1 MAAASTLARH
11 QATNQKMFKRRRSS
25 TSVTTKQGSLPLTV
39 AREEALSTLSSTQLA
54 NYHKLAKGPAPGSAG
69 LWKDR
74 KETNPYPASQACWNT
89 ASSSTTATTAIFR
102 VASIAMLTCGVDRNG
117 LVRET
122 KAPSRGGQNEIQAMR
137 NCGCY
142 LDQQFRIDSGW
153 TYSKITSNLHTWF
166 PKVFNYLDTNR
177 IPDNVYESW
186 NTQPI
191 IAGSDSKR
199 DCSDALLSD
208 TDSLDN
214 SVVDKSN
221 NELASSL
228 MELDLTDVEVKD
240 SDPKGKMKAR
250 SLKRTNRMK
259 RVLSPD
265 QSPSDATRVVQKK
278 LKKGSNSQGPSL
290 TQPAQSSSLQT
301 VSFHSQVRGAAAVLQ
316 LKNEL
321 SSPPEFVSVSEAD
334 VLWRNKTEDNDPF
347 TPEHI
352 NPWDSHYIMTQNPT
366 NFLV

>member
-1 MAAASTLARH
+1 MTGSDCTDV
-11 QATNQKMFKRRRSS
+11 Q
-25 TSVTTKQGSLPLTV
+25 TTG
-39 AREEALSTLSSTQLA
+39 LSTYSIIC
-54 NYHKLAKGPAPGSAG
+54 GSAG
-69 LWKDR
+69 L
-74 KETNPYPASQACWNT
+74 Q
-89 ASSSTTATTAIFR
+89 
-102 VASIAMLTCGVDRNG
+102 
-117 LVRET
+117 RECFLH
-122 KAPSRGGQNEIQAMR
+122 R
-137 NCGCY
+137 GCY

-153 TYSKITSNLHTWF
+153 TYSKITSNLRTWF
-166 PKVFNYLDTNR
+166 PKVFNYLDTQVEKQTLQPRSTHEEKPVWCLLNKTGQVLMVVDIAFPTGNDLAKHKGR
-177 IPDNVYESW
+177 DKASVNKCHLWFVTRNQIPDNVYESW

-191 IAGSDSKR
+191 IAGSDSKC

-250 SLKRTNRMK
+250 SPKRTNRMK

-265 QSPSDATRVVQKK
+265 QSPSDAMRVVQKK
-278 LKKGSNSQGPSL
+278 LKKEPASNTGIPLFLMDPAGSNSQGPSL
-290 TQPAQSSSLQT
+290 TQPARSSSLQT
-301 VSFHSQVRGAAAVLQ
+301 VSFHSQVRGAATVLQ

-321 SSPPEFVSVSEAD
+321 LSPPKFVSVSEAD
-334 VLWRNKTEDNDPF
+334 VLWRNKTEDDDPF

-352 NPWDSHYIMTQNPT
+352 NPWDSRYIMTQNPT